1 MRKSFMLTCISLV
14 LIVPQIAFGDN
25 IDLSKRID
33 ILETEIY
40 NMQKSM
46 SNLVEKQRI
55 SNPVKDISQNT
66 IDDLKA
72 EIQTIQ
78 LNIERLEFKIKKV
91 LTHNTEFEHTL
102 NSKISVLTESVNQ
115 GLSGQNTKS
124 AYLINNIAK
133 EIESNEQFNDV
144 KSHNNDESKAAVEY
158 QKAYVLLKQNNADPS
173 NQQRALE
180 ALLTFIDKFQDSP
193 LRGNAYYWIGSIHS
207 QQKQYNKSA
216 IDFLNGYKANTKSG
230 RAIDNLLGLSDS
242 LIKLNKT
249 KEACAGLN
257 KLYNEFPN
265 MNITN
270 KRHTDEMFTN
280 ASCVKNS

>member
-1 MRKSFMLTCISLV
+1 MLTCISLV